1 MQYLAGAGC
10 GGTDDLSYIACAYS
24 DGNHRVP
31 NVNRNSDGDWK
42 FNLGYF
48 ENDWND
54 DNCLLCF
61 CYSFFSPIN
70 LFIGGS
76 FFLQV
81 FLPSAEHTPDL
92 VEIEYQFTVGCMVK
106 HFFFPS
112 NLKEEFQKIVLTQ
125 SLRNDGELLKFVV
138 GKRCSEDEFK

>member
-1 MQYLAGAGC
+1 MQRLAGAGR
-10 GGTDDLSYIACAYS
+10 GGIDDLSYIACVYS

-61 CYSFFSPIN
+61 CNSFFSPIN

-76 FFLQV
+76 FFLQI
-81 FLPSAEHTPDL
+81 FLPTTEHASDL
-92 VEIEYQFTVGCMVK
+92 VEAENKVTVLYSVYYLM
-106 HFFFPS
+106 FPT
-112 NLKEEFQKIVLTQ
+112 NLEKEF
-125 SLRNDGELLKFVV
+125 
-138 GKRCSEDEFK
+138 

>member
-1 MQYLAGAGC
+1 MQRLAGAGR
-10 GGTDDLSYIACAYS
+10 GGIDDLSYIACGYS

-42 FNLGYF
+42 FNLGNF

-70 LFIGGS
+70 LFTGGS
-76 FFLQV
+76 FFLQI
-81 FLPSAEHTPDL
+81 FLPSAEHASDL
-92 VEIEYQFTVGCMVK
+92 VEIENEFSVILVIK
-106 HFFFPS
+106 HLFFPAD
-112 NLKEEFQKIVLTQ
+112 LQEEFQKIVLA
-125 SLRNDGELLKFVV
+125 
-138 GKRCSEDEFK
+138 

>member
-1 MQYLAGAGC
+1 MESLKTPNEIQRLAGAER
-10 GGTDDLSYIACAYS
+10 GGMDDLSYIACAYA

-61 CYSFFSPIN
+61 CYSFFSPTT
-70 LFIGGS
+70 LFVGGS
-76 FFLQV
+76 FFLQI
-81 FLPSAEHTPDL
+81 FLPSAEHPSNL
-92 VEIEYQFTVGCMVK
+92 VEIKNQCTVYSMINS
-106 HFFFPS
+106 FLFPA
-112 NLKEEFQKIVLTQ
+112 NLKKEFQKIVFT
-125 SLRNDGELLKFVV
+125 
-138 GKRCSEDEFK
+138 

>member
-1 MQYLAGAGC
+1 MESLKTPNEMQCLAGAGR

-76 FFLQV
+76 FFLEV
-81 FLPSAEHTPDL
+81 FLPSAEHAPDL
-92 VEIEYQFTVGCMVK
+92 VEIDY
-106 HFFFPS
+106 
-112 NLKEEFQKIVLTQ
+112 
-125 SLRNDGELLKFVV
+125 
-138 GKRCSEDEFK
+138 